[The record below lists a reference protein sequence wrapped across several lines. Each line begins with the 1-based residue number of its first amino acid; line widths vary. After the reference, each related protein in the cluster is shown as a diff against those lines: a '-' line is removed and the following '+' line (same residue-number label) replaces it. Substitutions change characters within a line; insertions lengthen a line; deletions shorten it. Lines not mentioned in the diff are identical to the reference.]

1 MRYAYPVILEPQP
14 EGGYTVTF
22 VDLPGATEGDTEAEA
37 LANAA
42 DALITAL
49 SGYVEEGKPL
59 PCPSAASGRPLVTVT
74 ALEAAK
80 LALHDA
86 IVDTGTSNIALAR
99 QLGVSETAVRRLR
112 NPFHR
117 SHIGSV
123 EAALQVLGQR
133 LVVEA
138 AKVA

>member
-1 MRYAYPVILEPQP
+1 MRYAYPAILEPQP

-22 VDLPGATEGDTEAEA
+22 ADLPGATEGDTDAEA
-37 LANAA
+37 MANAA

-49 SGYVEEGKPL
+49 SGYVEEGKLL
-59 PCPSAASGRPLVTVT
+59 PRPSAARGRPLVTVT

-86 IVDTGTSNIALAR
+86 MVAAKVSNVALAR
-99 QLGVSETAVRRLR
+99 QLGVSEMAVRRLR
-112 NPFHR
+112 DPLHR

-123 EAALQVLGQR
+123 EAALQMLGQR
-133 LVVEA
+133 LIVE
-138 AKVA
+138 VARVA